1 MSINEDY
8 EREQC
13 VTCGVETFGVDMC
26 NDCETVESVEC
37 PNCGDL
43 TTPYQKYVD
52 QMCER
57 CIQESYDNYDRE
69 QAAFS
74 RWFAANN

>member
-1 MSINEDY
+1 MSINDY
-8 EREQC
+8 ERDSC
-13 VTCGVETFGVDMC
+13 VTCSVETFGVDMC

-52 QMCER
+52 NMCER
-57 CIQESYDNYDRE
+57 CNQEAMDNYE
-69 QAAFS
+69 HESVALS
-74 RWFAANN
+74 RWFEANN